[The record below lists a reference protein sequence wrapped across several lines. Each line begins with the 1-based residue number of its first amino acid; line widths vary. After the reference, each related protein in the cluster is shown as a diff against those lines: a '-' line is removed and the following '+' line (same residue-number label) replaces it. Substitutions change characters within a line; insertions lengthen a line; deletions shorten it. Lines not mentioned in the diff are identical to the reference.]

1 MFLPKTKQSYYMMM
15 KAKFWGGI
23 TSSGPQHNP
32 VDLVQKPLREDI
44 QKFMDEN
51 WKYLVTFHH
60 VPVCMYM

>member
-51 WKYLVTFHH
+51 
-60 VPVCMYM
+60 